1 METWRLLAWTTG
13 LLVLWALL
21 VSVNGVDVSPLAIL
35 LATLFGMVGFY
46 LSERVV
52 DDWLLDTEE

>member
-1 METWRLLAWTTG
+1 METWRLMAWTTG

-21 VSVNGVDVSPLAIL
+21 VSVVGVDVSPLSIL

-52 DDWLLDTEE
+52 NDWLPDTEE

>member
-13 LLVLWALL
+13 LLVLWGVL
-21 VSVNGVDVSPLAIL
+21 VSVVGVDVSPLSIL
-35 LATLFGMVGFY
+35 LATLFGIVGFY

-52 DDWLLDTEE
+52 DDWLHDTEE

>member
-1 METWRLLAWTTG
+1 MAWTTG

-21 VSVNGVDVSPLAIL
+21 VSVVGVDVSPLSIL

-52 DDWLLDTEE
+52 NDWLPDTEE